1 MIEIGQNENFRFL
14 PGLLLAS
21 NDPEQIHNN
30 PWGLLSKV
38 KDSSSIT
45 LRVGNNPGQAI
56 LSGPGKGSE
65 PRPRGGEA
73 NRNVDPQR
81 HFFAWHLP
89 PPSSPHPPPLKPG
102 CLFLSSMSVKW
113 CLLFTGIKEVLVGL
127 MGSRVAVPC
136 PPGQSINAA
145 GSRGL
150 GALGVGGRR

>member
-21 NDPEQIHNN
+21 NDPEQIHDN

-45 LRVGNNPGQAI
+45 LRVWNNPGQAM
-56 LSGPGKGSE
+56 LSGRGKGSE
-65 PRPRGGEA
+65 PRPRGVA
-73 NRNVDPQR
+73 SRNVDPQR

-113 CLLFTGIKEVLVGL
+113 CLLFTGIK
-127 MGSRVAVPC
+127 
-136 PPGQSINAA
+136 
-145 GSRGL
+145 
-150 GALGVGGRR
+150 